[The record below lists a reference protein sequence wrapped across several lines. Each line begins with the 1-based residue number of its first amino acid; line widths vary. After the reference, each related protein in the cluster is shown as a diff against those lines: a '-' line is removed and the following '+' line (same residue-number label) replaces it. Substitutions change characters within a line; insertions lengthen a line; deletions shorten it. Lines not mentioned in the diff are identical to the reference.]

1 MQYGYFDK
9 DRREYT
15 ITNPCTPT
23 PWINY
28 LGGGKYGGIISQTGG
43 GYSFDGDP
51 RYKRVLRYRYN
62 SIPEDQPGRYIYIR
76 DNQSGDYWSATWQP
90 VKGDYDQYVCHH
102 GLGYTEINYE
112 VNKIASRV
120 TYFVPG
126 NESMEIWW
134 LKIKNT
140 DQVTRDLTLFSYAEF
155 SFFDAVRDQQN
166 VDWCQ
171 QIQQGD
177 FENNTIFWNAF
188 MKTWDYIFM
197 TSSLPVT
204 SFETSR
210 EKFIGL
216 YRDLSNPIA
225 VERGYC
231 ENYEARRGNGA
242 GVLSHQLTL
251 NPGEEKEIIYLL
263 GTTPDKESIK
273 EKVNKYLNANNT
285 KEEFTGLK
293 NYWNNYLSSC
303 QVNTPDEEMNLML
316 NIWNPYQCKTTFN
329 WSRFISLYQL
339 GINRGMG
346 FRDSAQDILGV
357 VHAIPGEARNLIIKL
372 LKCQHPEGNAYHLFY
387 PLTGEGTTGEAGED
401 GGVDWYSDDHL
412 WIILAVAAYI
422 TETGD
427 IDFLSES
434 VPYSNNRGA
443 GKVLE
448 HLCQALEFTEN
459 HLGEHGLPLAGFADW
474 NDTINLDRGKG
485 TAESVWTGMLY
496 CYALKEMQAL
506 LDFIE
511 EPDLVKRYKAY
522 YRKQKEAINK
532 HAWDGS
538 WYIRAFD
545 DDGKPLGSKEY
556 AEGKI
561 FLNPQSWSIM
571 AGIADRSYM
580 DKLLENVHKYLNT
593 EFGVVLLY
601 PAYRKYDKTKGG
613 ITTYP
618 PGAKEN
624 GGIFLHSNPWIMIA
638 ETLAGNGDRAYQY
651 YRQVLP
657 PTRNEIADKY
667 EVEPYVYCQNILGK
681 EHPQFG
687 LGRNSW
693 LTGTAAW
700 MYRASVY
707 YILGIRPGYD
717 GLVIDPVVPSHWEG
731 FRVKRRFRG
740 KWLLIE
746 CNRSEESYIEVNG
759 KRSNQTKKVLLNEL
773 TEDENRI
780 RVFFKG

>member
-1 MQYGYFDK
+1 MHYGYFDK
-9 DRREYT
+9 DRREYI
-15 ITNPCTPT
+15 ITNPYTPT

-51 RYKRVLRYRYN
+51 RHKRVLRYRYN
-62 SIPEDQPGRYIYIR
+62 SVPEDQPGRYIYIR
-76 DNQSGDYWSATWQP
+76 DNKQEKYWSATWQP
-90 VKGDYDQYVCHH
+90 VKGEYEDFVCHH
-102 GLGYTEINYE
+102 GLGYTKINSA
-112 VNKIASRV
+112 VNKIISNI

-126 NESMEIWW
+126 NESLEIWQ
-134 LKIKNT
+134 LKIKNK
-140 DQVTRDLTLFSYAEF
+140 DKVTRELTLFSYAEF

-171 QIQQGD
+171 QIQQGN
-177 FENNTIFWNAF
+177 FEDNIIFWNAF
-188 MKTWDYIFM
+188 MNTWDYIFM
-197 TSSLPVT
+197 TSNLPVT

-210 EKFIGL
+210 ENFIGS
-216 YRDLSNPIA
+216 YRDLSNPTA
-225 VERGYC
+225 VEQGYC

-242 GVLSHQLTL
+242 GVLSHQLIL
-251 NPGEEKEIIYLL
+251 EPGEEKEIIYLL
-263 GTTPDKESIK
+263 GTTPDKERVK
-273 EKVNKYLNANNT
+273 DKLVYLNT
-285 KEEFTGLK
+285 DRVEEELSNLK
-293 NYWNNYLSSC
+293 SYWDGYLSSC

-316 NIWNPYQCKTTFN
+316 NTWNPYQCKTTFN

-346 FRDSAQDILGV
+346 FRDSAQDVLGV
-357 VHAIPGEARNLIIKL
+357 VHTVSDEAKELIIKL

-401 GGVDWYSDDHL
+401 EGVDWYSDDHL

-422 TETGD
+422 KEAGD
-427 IDFLSES
+427 LVFLDKII
-434 VPYSNNRGA
+434 PYSNTG
-443 GKVLE
+443 GEGTVLE

-496 CYALKEMQAL
+496 CYALKEMQGL
-506 LDFIE
+506 LE
-511 EPDLVKRYKAY
+511 YVRKENLLQRYWNY
-522 YRKQKEAINK
+522 YQKQKEAINE

-538 WYIRAFD
+538 WFMRAFD
-545 DDGKPLGSKEY
+545 DDGKPLGSE
-556 AEGKI
+556 ECDDGKI

-571 AGIADRSYM
+571 ANIADKSSM
-580 DKLLENVHKYLNT
+580 KKLLENVYQYLNT
-593 EFGVVLLY
+593 EYGVVLLY
-601 PAYRKYDKTKGG
+601 PAYKKYDKTKGG

-624 GGIFLHSNPWIMIA
+624 GGIFLHTNPWIMIA
-638 ETLAGNGDRAYQY
+638 ETIAGNGERAYQY

-657 PTRNEIADKY
+657 PTRNEVADIY

-700 MYRASVY
+700 MYQASVY
-707 YILGIRPGYD
+707 YILGIRPDYD
-717 GLVIDPVVPSHWEG
+717 GLIIDPVVPKEWES
-731 FRVKRRFRG
+731 FSVKRKFRG

-746 CNRSEESYIEVNG
+746 CCRGEENYLEVNG
-759 KRSNQTKKVLLNEL
+759 KRGKAAKKVFINDL
-773 TEDENRI
+773 TENENKI
-780 RVFFKG
+780 KLFYTC